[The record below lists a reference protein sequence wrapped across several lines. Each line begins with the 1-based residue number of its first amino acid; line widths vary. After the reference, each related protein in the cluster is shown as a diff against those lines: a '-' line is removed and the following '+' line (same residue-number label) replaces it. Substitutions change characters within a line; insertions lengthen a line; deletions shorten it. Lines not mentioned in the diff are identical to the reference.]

1 MEEEIKDNTIEEK
14 EEKTF
19 DKKLIEE
26 SEKAIKTILDDGLQ
40 PSDVDILYKLTKI
53 NHIAKES
60 ESMNYGNYGNYGNN
74 YGNYGNY
81 GGYGNYGRN
90 SYGRENYG
98 AGSYGRRG
106 VDSKYRGDEE
116 MDRMMGEYGRYMENR
131 SRYGAG
137 EETDKSFHY
146 MVKALEDFIK
156 VLHEEV
162 ETPQQKQELMTALQ
176 NSMR

>member
-1 MEEEIKDNTIEEK
+1 MSVKHYRPYTPSRRNMTSSSFEEITKKTPEK
-14 EEKTF
+14 SLLEV
-19 DKKLIEE
+19 KK
-26 SEKAIKTILDDGLQ
+26 KNA
-40 PSDVDILYKLTKI
+40 
-53 NHIAKES
+53 
-60 ESMNYGNYGNYGNN
+60 
-74 YGNYGNY
+74 
-81 GGYGNYGRN
+81 GRN

-116 MDRMMGEYGRYMENR
+116 MDRMMGEYGRYQENR

-137 EETDKSFHY
+137 EETDKSFHF